1 LTRHRYSTIG
11 DELFAAGRFD
21 EAMSAYRQAL
31 AALPR
36 DAQARMGLDAILE
49 RSRTAQPNAQLRT
62 LLLEAYADDGANWD
76 AVGWGAANQL
86 VVGWPSDDPLLHAFL
101 RKSLNRDADLER
113 KLLALRKAVAAA
125 EPSPQVSELIASLA
139 EQAWLNE

>member
-1 LTRHRYSTIG
+1 MSPHRYSTIG

-31 AALPR
+31 AASPR

-49 RSRTAQPNAQLRT
+49 RARTAQPNAQLRT
-62 LLLEAYADDGANWD
+62 LLLEAYADDGANWG
-76 AVGWGAANQL
+76 AVGWPADNDLQRLA
-86 VVGWPSDDPLLHAFL
+86 DDPLLHALL
-101 RKSLNRDADLER
+101 RKSVNGDADLER

-125 EPSPQVSELIASLA
+125 EPSPQVSELIVSLA

>member
-1 LTRHRYSTIG
+1 
-11 DELFAAGRFD
+11 
-21 EAMSAYRQAL
+21 MSAYRQAL
-31 AALPR
+31 AASPR

-49 RSRTAQPNAQLRT
+49 RARTAQPNAQLRT

-86 VVGWPSDDPLLHAFL
+86 VVGWPSDNDLQRLADDPLLHAFL
-101 RKSLNRDADLER
+101 RKSVNGDADLER

-125 EPSPQVSELIASLA
+125 EPSPQFSELIASLA